1 MKQYVYS
8 YETIQSGL
16 DGWGAFGGNVYA
28 IEDFRPII
36 RRKAAEGWRYVGFIP
51 TKQRGTGHIEEM
63 DLIFEK
69 ETDNT

>member
-1 MKQYVYS
+1 MKQYTYS
-8 YETIQSGL
+8 YETVCSSLG
-16 DGWGAFGGNVYA
+16 GWGAFGGNVYE

-36 RRKAAEGWRYVGFIP
+36 ARKAAGGWRYVGYIP

-69 ETDNT
+69 EI

>member
-1 MKQYVYS
+1 MAYIYS
-8 YETIQSGL
+8 YETVTSSMA
-16 DGWGAFGGNVYA
+16 GWGAFNGNIYEISNYRAV
-28 IEDFRPII
+28 I

-69 ETDNT
+69 EE